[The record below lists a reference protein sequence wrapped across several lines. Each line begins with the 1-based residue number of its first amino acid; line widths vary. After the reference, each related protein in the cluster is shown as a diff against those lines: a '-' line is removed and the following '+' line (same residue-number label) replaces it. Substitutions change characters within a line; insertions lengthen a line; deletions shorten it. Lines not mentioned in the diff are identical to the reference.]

1 MNSFLCNTSGSG
13 KTRLLLE
20 GLWQHW
26 GFYFTANSRPENL
39 GSRDVE
45 LITKELTEY
54 SRFKTISTESDLVEN
69 RRVAIHRFL
78 VILYVRLCIFGIFL
92 QCARSRPG
100 GISDYHKG
108 RWLLLQV
115 ASNTLLGR
123 GDVFVSLIQILGG
136 APYHYLLEECEKELA
151 NIHRLLGS
159 NSTIF
164 CVLDEAQIPT
174 DQFMDYFRS
183 AAGPYTL
190 RPILHEILFAWGQV
204 LRDII
209 ISGTSIPKQQ
219 AETVLTSL
227 VAKEGKSGPVVITDI
242 GAFDNS
248 DAQQG
253 YLAQYLPPN
262 FLASVIGR
270 TAVSRA
276 GHWLHGR

>member
-26 GFYFTANSRPENL
+26 GLYFTANPRPEDL

-45 LITKELTEY
+45 LITKELAEY
-54 SRFKTISTESDLVEN
+54 GRFKAISTEEDLVEN
-69 RRVAIHRFL
+69 RRVAIRRFL
-78 VILYVRLCIFGIFL
+78 VILYVRLYIFGIFL
-92 QCARSRPG
+92 QCAQSRPG
-100 GISDYHKG
+100 GISDHHKG

-123 GDVFVSLIQILGG
+123 GDVFVSLSQILRR

-151 NIHRLLGS
+151 NIRRLLGL

-174 DQFMDYFRS
+174 DQFMDYLRS
-183 AAGPYTL
+183 AVEPHTL
-190 RPILHEILFAWGQV
+190 RPIIHEILCAWGQI

-219 AETVLTSL
+219 VETVLTSL
-227 VAKEGKSGPVVITDI
+227 VAKEGNSGPVVITDT
-242 GAFDNS
+242 GTFDNS

-253 YLAQYLPPN
+253 YLAQYLPPD
-262 FLASVIGR
+262 FLTSVVGR

-276 GHWLHGR
+276 GHWLYGR